1 MHAAWVESVRRVA
14 HRRRR
19 HRTLL
24 HALGT
29 WAEHA
34 SMQALLA
41 RASSLMGSEY
51 GGRQR
56 SSKTAMR
63 ALFSIW
69 AVRTREAAEEAA
81 EAEARAKAAAHA
93 LQLADLERARSK
105 VLAELDETRKAKL
118 ASDERAADLEAQL
131 ALAKQEAKAELA
143 RSREK

>member
-1 MHAAWVESVRRVA
+1 
-14 HRRRR
+14 
-19 HRTLL
+19 
-24 HALGT
+24 
-29 WAEHA
+29 
-34 SMQALLA
+34 MQALLA
-41 RASSLMGSEY
+41 RASSLMGAEY
-51 GGRQR
+51 GVRQR
-56 SSKTAMR
+56 STKTAMR